1 MDIYFDFEA
10 TQFSERI
17 IAIGATCEYGDFDC
31 LVSSFKKKI
40 TPFITKLT
48 GITKEMVE
56 GAPTAD
62 EAFQDLYNWIC
73 EVSPAEPLFYHCYG
87 DMDKIFL
94 QKTAEKIEN
103 PNIAKFL
110 CNLAD
115 SMIDDSKI
123 VCRYFHVKSIG
134 VHKALTHFES
144 EIDEQDHDPLNDA
157 VLLRSL
163 MEHIK
168 VAEPIPATEPEEEEI
183 VKKIPKKYIITITH
197 LTDKQAR
204 MRMFPSEAHA
214 ADWMYSKLKK
224 KSPDTIRENV
234 QKKIWKALEGDGN
247 YNGWHFE
254 RIEKEEG

>member
-48 GITKEMVE
+48 GITKKMVE

-62 EAFQDLYNWIC
+62 EAFSDLYNWIC
-73 EVSPAEPLFYHCYG
+73 AVSPAEPLFYHCYG

-94 QKTAEKIEN
+94 QKTAEKIED
-103 PNIAKFL
+103 PNIANFL
-110 CNLAD
+110 YKLAD
-115 SMIDDSKI
+115 SIIDDSKT

-134 VHKALTHFES
+134 VHKALTYFEP
-144 EIDEQDHDPLNDA
+144 EIDEQNHDPLNDA
-157 VLLRSL
+157 ILLRSL

-168 VAEPIPATEPEEEEI
+168 VASPIPAIESEGEI
-183 VKKIPKKYIITITH
+183 IKKNSKKYIITATH
-197 LTDKQAR
+197 LIDKQVR
-204 MRMFPSEAHA
+204 VRSFPSETHA
-214 ADWMYSKLKK
+214 ADWMYNKLKK
-224 KSPDTIRENV
+224 KAPNTIRANI
-234 QKKIWKALEGDGN
+234 QKRVLKALEGDGN

-254 RIEKEEG
+254 RVEKEED

>member
-10 TQFSERI
+10 TQFSERV

-48 GITKEMVE
+48 GITKEMVT

-73 EVSPAEPLFYHCYG
+73 EVSPSEPLFYHCYG

-94 QKTAEKIEN
+94 RKTAVKVEN
-103 PNIAKFL
+103 PDIAKFL
-110 CNLAD
+110 YNLAD
-115 SMIDDSKI
+115 SMIDDSKT

-134 VHKALTHFES
+134 VHNALSHFEP
-144 EIDEQDHDPLNDA
+144 ELDEQDHDPLNDA
-157 VLLRSL
+157 ILLAKL
-163 MEHIK
+163 MNHISSSGFIPSEDEE
-168 VAEPIPATEPEEEEI
+168 VGPIK
-183 VKKIPKKYIITITH
+183 KKISKKYFIAISH
-197 LTDKQAR
+197 LTDQKAR
-204 MRMFPSEAHA
+204 PRHFPNEAAA
-214 ADWMYSKLKK
+214 ADWMYNKLKK
-224 KSPDTIRENV
+224 KAPNTIHANV
-234 QKKIWKALEGDGN
+234 QKKILKALEGDGN

-254 RIEKEEG
+254 KVEKEEE